1 MVTRE
6 EFKVIVKAMMAAYP
20 QNCPVKTQDVFE
32 LWYSM
37 LKDLTYGM
45 VSTRLKKHIKTCKY
59 APSISELRGMSGEK
73 INSFNNFHRRQ
84 YDMEQ
89 LERSLLESGQNRIEV
104 RETYGRQLIRRE
116 PSGMQTVIRTGTPM
130 V

>member
-1 MVTRE
+1 MTRE

-45 VSTRLKKHIKTCKY
+45 VSARLKTHIKTCKY
-59 APSISELRGMSGEK
+59 APSISELRGMDGEK
-73 INSFNNFHRRQ
+73 RNSFNNFNRRH

-89 LERSLLESGQNRIEV
+89 LEQSLLESGQNRIEV
-104 RETYGRQLIRRE
+104 RDMYGRQE
-116 PSGMQTVIRTGTPM
+116 
-130 V
+130 